1 MWKPLRNLLAA
12 EFAQLEQRVAK
23 LERQLEDTLMDASTL
38 HEKTFRL
45 HQRLVKR
52 AARAAEDEDSGA
64 RQAPAVDRRSE
75 INARI
80 LARRQRRGVPQGVLD
95 AESARD
101 AGARTGEG

>member
-23 LERQLEDTLMDASTL
+23 LERQLEDTLTDAATL

-52 AARAAEDEDSGA
+52 AARAAEDDDTGA
-64 RQAPAVDRRSE
+64 RQAPVVSRAEE

-80 LARRQRRGVPQGVLD
+80 NARRNRRGVPQGVLD
-95 AESARD
+95 AERGRADRSAVP
-101 AGARTGEG
+101 EG